1 MDLSLPTGADGGFLA
16 ACAGRYKPV
25 RMLGRG
31 SYGTCVL
38 VRRSDTA
45 GGLIKDVCARDAN
58 MLRVVKVVSL
68 LGPEADED
76 GKRASEALREAEVLK
91 ALAHPNII
99 GYDDAFM
106 VEANLCIVM
115 EYADGGDLAAAI
127 ARRREAGRKYHERE
141 AMAIFAQLALAL
153 RHVHEQRIMHR
164 DVKSQ
169 NIFLT
174 SSGVVKLGDFG
185 IAKMLATS
193 EFCAATQIGTP
204 HCVPP
209 ELCENYPYDF
219 KADVWGL
226 GVVLYELLAL
236 ECPFSAKSF
245 AALAVRIC
253 TADPRPVPSVYSP
266 EARSLLNRLLSKRP
280 EERPS
285 SVEVLE
291 IPHVRRS
298 VAALPSSTTAAAP
311 CTAQA
316 VPIAGNA
323 GDPKG
328 TMADGS
334 RPATGNEAHS
344 PVRVKRR
351 AGNIVRRRAAT
362 LPEASPPR
370 RRSSELADSVDREI
384 DVLACALVTPCEAK
398 LRKDVAIS
406 PKKSRGGASPKKFAS
421 ANSPRKQRGAGL
433 LDQRIRSTGSPK
445 KARVQQEAHFPVL
458 AELVSPHL
466 GAAEANEM
474 YHGGMSTPGSRA
486 SVTDLLAS
494 FFMDS
499 PVGSETTRTEALG
512 CCSPGGRNHV
522 QLQNSPGRVAEDL
535 ATCTMLLSALEQD
548 FGLA

>member
-1 MDLSLPTGADGGFLA
+1 MELSLPTGADGGFLA
-16 ACAGRYKPV
+16 ECAGRYKPV
-25 RMLGRG
+25 RTLGRG

-38 VRRSDTA
+38 VRRSNTA
-45 GGLIKDVCARDAN
+45 GGLIKDMSARDAN
-58 MLRVVKVVSL
+58 MLRVVKVVNL
-68 LGPEADED
+68 LGPEEDEE

-106 VEANLCIVM
+106 VDSNLCIVM

-174 SSGVVKLGDFG
+174 SSGVAKLGDFG
-185 IAKMLATS
+185 IAKMLATT

-253 TADPRPVPSVYSP
+253 TAEPRPVPSVYSP
-266 EARSLLNRLLSKRP
+266 EARALLTRLLSKRP

-285 SVEVLE
+285 SAEVLE

-298 VAALPSSTTAAAP
+298 VAALPSSAAAAAP
-311 CTAQA
+311 SNAQLA
-316 VPIAGNA
+316 SAAGAGASNA
-323 GDPKG
+323 RDPKSA
-328 TMADGS
+328 TADGGS
-334 RPATGNEAHS
+334 RPATGDEAHS

-351 AGNIVRRRAAT
+351 AANIVPRRAAT

-370 RRSSELADSVDREI
+370 RRSSELADAVDREI
-384 DVLACALVTPCEAK
+384 DVLACALVTPTESK
-398 LRKDVAIS
+398 LRKDVVIS
-406 PKKSRGGASPKKFAS
+406 PKKSRGMVSPKKFTC
-421 ANSPRKQRGAGL
+421 ANSPRKQRGAAP
-433 LDQRIRSTGSPK
+433 QRSMGSPK
-445 KARVQQEAHFPVL
+445 KARVLQEAQFPVL
-458 AELVSPHL
+458 AELVSPTL
-466 GAAEANEM
+466 GAAEANEV
-474 YHGGMSTPGSRA
+474 YHSGLSTPGSRA

-499 PVGSETTRTEALG
+499 PVGSEHREALG
-512 CCSPGGRNHV
+512 CCSPGGMNHV

-535 ATCTMLLSALEQD
+535 ATCTMLLNALEQD